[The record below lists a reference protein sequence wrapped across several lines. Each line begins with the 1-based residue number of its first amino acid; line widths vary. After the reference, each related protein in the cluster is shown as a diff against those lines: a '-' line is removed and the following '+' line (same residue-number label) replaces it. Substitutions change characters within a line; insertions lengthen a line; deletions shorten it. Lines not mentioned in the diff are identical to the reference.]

1 MTIQDLPTSEYNS
14 YYGTYTSKVPAGPML
29 DVFQQSAKNTED
41 FFKNLPTD
49 KHEFAYAEGKWT
61 IKEILQHLI
70 DTERVFSYRALWFA
84 RKNTEALPGM
94 DQDDFNTHSQANGRS
109 MSDLI
114 TEYRALKSATHA
126 MLSSFSEA
134 TFIQIGTASGNP
146 FSVRSLAFIMI
157 GHEQHHVQ
165 VIKERYL

>member
-1 MTIQDLPTSEYNS
+1 MTIQDLPASECNP
-14 YYGTYTSKVPAGPML
+14 YYATYTSKVAAGPML
-29 DVFQQSAKNTED
+29 EVFQQSAADTEA
-41 FFKNLPTD
+41 FFKSLPAE

-61 IKEILQHLI
+61 IKETLQHLI

-94 DQDDFNTHSQANGRS
+94 DQDDFNTHSQANARP

-114 TEYRALKSATHA
+114 AEYRALKSATHA

-134 TFIQIGTASGNP
+134 VLIQSGTASGNQ
-146 FSVRSLAFIMI
+146 FSVRALAFIMI
-157 GHEQHHVQ
+157 GHEQHHLQ